1 MVRRWR
7 FFASFLRIVFQAS
20 RMPHISDLHSKF
32 TLEMWPNAQRD
43 GRPGEVG
50 GALYSA
56 PQSLADAHYYMPC
69 SNAAKTRRQL
79 KFGRVPQTSKT
90 ISAASG
96 PNSLY
101 CGADW
106 RTYCCLTSFFPIV
119 DTCLSCED
127 IARQSCAM
135 VPRW

>member
-1 MVRRWR
+1 
-7 FFASFLRIVFQAS
+7 
-20 RMPHISDLHSKF
+20 
-32 TLEMWPNAQRD
+32 MWPNAQRD

-96 PNSLY
+96 PKFAILWEHVEEILLLNK
-101 CGADW
+101 
-106 RTYCCLTSFFPIV
+106 FFS
-119 DTCLSCED
+119 DYRYMS
-127 IARQSCAM
+127 
-135 VPRW
+135 